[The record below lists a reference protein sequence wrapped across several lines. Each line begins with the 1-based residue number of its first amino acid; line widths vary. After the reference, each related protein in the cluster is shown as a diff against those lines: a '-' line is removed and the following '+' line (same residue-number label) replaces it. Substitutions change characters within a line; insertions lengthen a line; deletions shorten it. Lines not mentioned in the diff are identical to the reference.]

1 MQAHEPPLNLSRVA
15 TITLFDSAVQ
25 WYCFLLCGT
34 AAGASRHEVIEH
46 RTYAPGSDP
55 RLAEITTGGLKPV
68 PVIRQGAEELIGS
81 SK

>member
-1 MQAHEPPLNLSRVA
+1 MLGADCLDPFAL
-15 TITLFDSAVQ
+15 ITLFDSAVQ

-34 AAGASRHEVIEH
+34 AAGAARHEVIEH

-55 RLAEITTGGLKPV
+55 RLAEITTGGLKPL
-68 PVIRQGAEELIGS
+68 PVIRQGAEELIGA

>member
-1 MQAHEPPLNLSRVA
+1 MLCADCLDPFAL
-15 TITLFDSAVQ
+15 ITLFDSTVQ

-34 AAGASRHEVIEH
+34 AAGAARHEVIER

-55 RLAEITTGGLKPV
+55 RLAESTTVALEPV
-68 PVIRQGAEELIGS
+68 PVIRQGAEELIGA